1 MGTVY
6 FYIIDPSATWAYFL
20 NFCAGFSVILIKEY
34 FFRLKR
40 YEFLPSQKTTFNEV
54 KLGHNESA
62 VLLVQSVYVLQIT
75 VMVSMVCN
83 LQGSP

>member
-54 KLGHNESA
+54 
-62 VLLVQSVYVLQIT
+62 
-75 VMVSMVCN
+75 
-83 LQGSP
+83 

>member
-20 NFCAGFSVILIKEY
+20 NFCVGFSVILIKEY

-40 YEFLPSQKTTFNEV
+40 NEFLPSQPTFNEV

-62 VLLVQSVYVLQIT
+62 VLLVQSVYVLQIP